1 MYFHFSVR
9 HTREAVLDSS
19 LLLSVT
25 NIGSEQAMMLQTDFV
40 TFEPMTFA
48 DKLVS
53 SCIMVKGCCL
63 PIQEIS

>member
-1 MYFHFSVR
+1 MITEETLLSFTVR

-25 NIGSEQAMMLQTDFV
+25 NLGSEQAKQLQTDFV
-40 TFEPMTFA
+40 TFDADEFA

-53 SCIMVKGCCL
+53 GGMEGKLEKG
-63 PIQEIS
+63 